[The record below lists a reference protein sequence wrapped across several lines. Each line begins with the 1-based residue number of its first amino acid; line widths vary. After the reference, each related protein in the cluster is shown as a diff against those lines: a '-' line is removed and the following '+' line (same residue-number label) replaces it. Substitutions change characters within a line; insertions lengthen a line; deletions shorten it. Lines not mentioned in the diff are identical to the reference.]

1 VSEFHSTCKAIHEKV
16 TLGSSQD
23 KPAPS
28 SKQIEES
35 ETALVR
41 DVLQQDGYSKSDPFF
56 HQAMYLCTLP
66 KQRREF
72 LRMTS
77 SEGGHQYVQMVWPLM
92 HLWRPNRRQLKQN
105 LMSLWNCTCISNN
118 EVLLAFNSVAF
129 VRL

>member
-1 VSEFHSTCKAIHEKV
+1 VSEFHSTCRAVHDKV

-23 KPAPS
+23 KVAPS

-41 DVLQQDGYSKSDPFF
+41 DVLQQDGYSESDPFF
-56 HQAMYLCTLP
+56 HQAVHLCTLP

-77 SEGGHQYVQMVWPLM
+77 SEGRHQYVQMVWPLM
-92 HLWRPNRRQLKQN
+92 HLWHPN
-105 LMSLWNCTCISNN
+105 
-118 EVLLAFNSVAF
+118 
-129 VRL
+129 